1 MTEKEPIIIDGV
13 DVAECQYLYFAIE
26 DSIID
31 CKEHSRCSIGEA
43 FTNSACKNS
52 NCYFKQRARKTQE
65 CEELQYQL
73 KCVTGREKGYKA
85 NSDFWEKHCEKL
97 EEQLDQLKAE
107 NEKLKNEIEVCYNQ
121 VDDFD
126 IIATSK
132 SNKLKQAEQK
142 LEKIY
147 KLLATCKKNCDIPCE
162 LCEYSEQCEKED
174 TDTQILKIIDEVE

>member
-1 MTEKEPIIIDGV
+1 MTDKQIIIDGV
-13 DVAECQYLYFAIE
+13 DVSKC
-26 DSIID
+26 
-31 CKEHSRCSIGEA
+31 EHNYDKKLGEY
-43 FTNSACKNS
+43 SACNLYPPPL
-52 NCYFKQRARKTQE
+52 NCKRHPNCLFKQLARKTQE

-97 EEQLDQLKAE
+97 EEQLDQFKAE

-174 TDTQILKIIDEVE
+174 TDTQILKIIDEVENENK